1 MSRLRTP
8 WRAVAALF
16 TLAGVLFGMWASRI
30 PAVTERHQLE
40 PDDLGLLLLVMAIGS
55 TIAFPFAGRIAD
67 RVGSAVTARR
77 FGVACSICLIAAGFA
92 PTALTL
98 AVALFFFGATLGS
111 LDVSMNAW
119 AAEVERARGR
129 SIMSSFHAMFS
140 VGAGAG
146 ALSGYLAISV
156 GANLQVHFVVGA
168 VIAVAAALWLT
179 AISWES
185 QRVGRGKGSPIYALP
200 KGALIVVGLVAVGAS
215 IGEGGMADWSAI
227 FLIEVADVSN
237 AEATLGFTV
246 FSVTM
251 VATRLI
257 GDRLVERFGPV
268 LVGRVSGGF
277 AVAGVSL
284 AVAVGTFPTALIG
297 FGLMGIGY
305 AMIMPLA
312 FTRAAND
319 GTMPQGAA
327 IASVATLGYGGVLF
341 GPPLIGFVADAT
353 SIRTAFAL
361 LILFALLIVALSGVF
376 GARRT
381 DKT

>member
-1 MSRLRTP
+1 MSKLRTP

-40 PDDLGLLLLVMAIGS
+40 PNDLGLLLLVMAIGS
-55 TIAFPFAGRIAD
+55 TVAFPVAGRIAD
-67 RVGSAVTARR
+67 RVGSAVTAKR
-77 FGVACSICLIAAGFA
+77 FAIGCSLCLIAAGFA
-92 PTALTL
+92 PNITTLTI
-98 AVALFFFGATLGS
+98 ALFFFGATLGS
-111 LDVSMNAW
+111 TDVSMNAW

-129 SIMSSFHAMFS
+129 PIMSSFHAMFS
-140 VGAGAG
+140 VGAGIG
-146 ALSGYLAISV
+146 ALSGYVAISL
-156 GANLQVHFVVGA
+156 GANLQIHFAVGA
-168 VIAVAAALWLT
+168 VTALVATLWVAAIPWDST
-179 AISWES
+179 
-185 QRVGRGKGSPIYALP
+185 RVGYGKGSPIYALP
-200 KGALIVVGLVAVGAS
+200 RGALIVVGFVAFGAS

-227 FLIEVADVSN
+227 FLIEVTDVTN
-237 AEATLGFTV
+237 AEATLGFTA

-277 AVAGVSL
+277 AVAGVTI
-284 AVAVGTFPTALIG
+284 AVAVGTFPSTLVG

-341 GPPLIGFVADAT
+341 GPPIIGFVADAT

-361 LILFALLIVALSGVF
+361 LILFALLIVALSRVF
-376 GARRT
+376 APSAKSET
-381 DKT
+381 